1 MGRHNQR
8 NLRSYARVAR
18 VMESETSGLRFL
30 RSADAPAL
38 EMVAPGCRD
47 QKPEEEEPEW
57 QPVMKSLGSLLIPW
71 ATWRLEEVGIGLSEV
86 GKCTDSELYKAGF
99 FLMDRHRLCA
109 ACYAMTGRW
118 HNVHQTT
125 MDWMGGLAKPIVDD
139 DPDAVSVMMKPVA
152 PQVTMTQAAA
162 QEAAQV
168 VGELNDAQVAASKAL
183 EKVLLGVDEASDV
196 ACKLREAKTYV
207 DMTMA
212 ACTPRDAGQAL
223 LASMAACSAAR
234 PQPQRRPVIEATKRV
249 RDFFVWKLQ
258 IRVSLNDRNGFIDAL
273 TDALGDINADIF
285 SQIMHAHSRHVAAL
299 FHRAFFSNAG
309 YEAVRRGGVRAKR
322 RPRQSNSDRFSSS

>member
-1 MGRHNQR
+1 
-8 NLRSYARVAR
+8 
-18 VMESETSGLRFL
+18 
-30 RSADAPAL
+30 
-38 EMVAPGCRD
+38 
-47 QKPEEEEPEW
+47 
-57 QPVMKSLGSLLIPW
+57 
-71 ATWRLEEVGIGLSEV
+71 
-86 GKCTDSELYKAGF
+86 
-99 FLMDRHRLCA
+99 
-109 ACYAMTGRW
+109 
-118 HNVHQTT
+118 
-125 MDWMGGLAKPIVDD
+125 MGGLAKPIVDD

-183 EKVLLGVDEASDV
+183 EKVLLGVDEASESDV

-234 PQPQRRPVIEATKRV
+234 PQRRRPVIEATKRV

-258 IRVSLNDRNGFIDAL
+258 IRVSLNDRDGFIDAL

-309 YEAVRRGGVRAKR
+309 YEAVRRGGVKAKR

>member
-38 EMVAPGCRD
+38 EMVAPGFRD
-47 QKPEEEEPEW
+47 QKPEEEEPDW

-86 GKCTDSELYKAGF
+86 GQRTDSELYKAGF
-99 FLMDRHRLCA
+99 FLTDRHRLGA
-109 ACYAMTGRW
+109 ACYAVTGRW

-139 DPDAVSVMMKPVA
+139 DPDAVTVMKPVA

-168 VGELNDAQVAASKAL
+168 VGELNDAQVAASTAL
-183 EKVLLGVDEASDV
+183 EKVLRGVDEASDV

-234 PQPQRRPVIEATKRV
+234 PQRRRPVIEATKRV

-258 IRVSLNDRNGFIDAL
+258 ITVSLNVMTA
-273 TDALGDINADIF
+273 TD
-285 SQIMHAHSRHVAAL
+285 
-299 FHRAFFSNAG
+299 
-309 YEAVRRGGVRAKR
+309 
-322 RPRQSNSDRFSSS
+322 SSTP

>member
-38 EMVAPGCRD
+38 EMVAPGFRD
-47 QKPEEEEPEW
+47 QKPEEEEPDDW

-86 GKCTDSELYKAGF
+86 GQRTDSELYKAGF

-125 MDWMGGLAKPIVDD
+125 KDWMGGLAKPIVDD
-139 DPDAVSVMMKPVA
+139 DPDAVTVMKPVA
-152 PQVTMTQAAA
+152 PQVTMKAAA
-162 QEAAQV
+162 
-168 VGELNDAQVAASKAL
+168 L
-183 EKVLLGVDEASDV
+183 
-196 ACKLREAKTYV
+196 
-207 DMTMA
+207 
-212 ACTPRDAGQAL
+212 PRW
-223 LASMAACSAAR
+223 SES
-234 PQPQRRPVIEATKRV
+234 
-249 RDFFVWKLQ
+249 
-258 IRVSLNDRNGFIDAL
+258 
-273 TDALGDINADIF
+273 
-285 SQIMHAHSRHVAAL
+285 
-299 FHRAFFSNAG
+299 
-309 YEAVRRGGVRAKR
+309 
-322 RPRQSNSDRFSSS
+322 

>member
-1 MGRHNQR
+1 
-8 NLRSYARVAR
+8 
-18 VMESETSGLRFL
+18 
-30 RSADAPAL
+30 
-38 EMVAPGCRD
+38 
-47 QKPEEEEPEW
+47 
-57 QPVMKSLGSLLIPW
+57 
-71 ATWRLEEVGIGLSEV
+71 
-86 GKCTDSELYKAGF
+86 
-99 FLMDRHRLCA
+99 
-109 ACYAMTGRW
+109 
-118 HNVHQTT
+118 
-125 MDWMGGLAKPIVDD
+125 MGGLAKPIVDD
-139 DPDAVSVMMKPVA
+139 DPDAVTVMKPVA

-168 VGELNDAQVAASKAL
+168 VGELNDAQVAASTAL
-183 EKVLLGVDEASDV
+183 EKVLRGVDEASDV

-234 PQPQRRPVIEATKRV
+234 PQRRPVIEATKRV

-258 IRVSLNDRNGFIDAL
+258 IRVSLNDRDGFIDAL

-322 RPRQSNSDRFSSS
+322 RPRQSNSDRKIEEEALRPQSEYRFIEEEALRPPPGLSLPPGLSPPLSC

>member
-1 MGRHNQR
+1 M
-8 NLRSYARVAR
+8 LS
-18 VMESETSGLRFL
+18 
-30 RSADAPAL
+30 
-38 EMVAPGCRD
+38 C
-47 QKPEEEEPEW
+47 
-57 QPVMKSLGSLLIPW
+57 
-71 ATWRLEEVGIGLSEV
+71 ATR
-86 GKCTDSELYKAGF
+86 
-99 FLMDRHRLCA
+99 
-109 ACYAMTGRW
+109 
-118 HNVHQTT
+118 
-125 MDWMGGLAKPIVDD
+125 
-139 DPDAVSVMMKPVA
+139 PDF
-152 PQVTMTQAAA
+152 
-162 QEAAQV
+162 
-168 VGELNDAQVAASKAL
+168 
-183 EKVLLGVDEASDV
+183 

-234 PQPQRRPVIEATKRV
+234 PQRRPVIEATKRV

-285 SQIMHAHSRHVAAL
+285 SQIMHAHSKQVAAL

-309 YEAVRRGGVRAKR
+309 YEAIRRGGVRAKR